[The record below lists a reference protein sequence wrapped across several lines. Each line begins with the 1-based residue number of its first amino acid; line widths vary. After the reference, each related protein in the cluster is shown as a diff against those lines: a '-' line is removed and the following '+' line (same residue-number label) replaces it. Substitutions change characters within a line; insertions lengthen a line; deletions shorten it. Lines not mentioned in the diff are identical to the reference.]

1 MEANRHCY
9 EFKMRTYPK
18 GFLDPSVDATY
29 VIHLLN
35 NGRYDAIQKE
45 VDAFQPTKILWFVL
59 NEGFKACPKQ
69 LPKQLAGYD
78 LADATAQIYRH
89 AAEMGYENILIL
101 EDDCFFHEDLKNP
114 EVQQDLNAVFLQ
126 KKDTPFSY
134 RLGCIPFLMVPFVT
148 HSSFGFYGGAHAY
161 VTSAAFRAN
170 AQNRITDI
178 DEYLNIAGNQYAY
191 YKPLAYQ
198 LFPDTDNKASWG
210 TNFSLFPYIFPLLAV
225 FFKLYIRLIGLD
237 VRPEPGFSFAYLVGK
252 GLFASIIL
260 SVFLIPIIAIA
271 LFLLF
276 KKLNFIRF
284 KVSPAK

>member
-9 EFKMRTYPK
+9 EFKIRTYPK

-29 VIHLLN
+29 VIHLLD
-35 NGRYDAIQKE
+35 NGRYDTIQNQ
-45 VDAFQPTKILWFVL
+45 VDAFQLTKTLWFVF
-59 NEGFKACPKQ
+59 NEGFRACPKQ

-89 AAEMGYENILIL
+89 AEEMGYENILIL
-101 EDDCFFHEDLKNP
+101 EDDCFFHEDLKDSK
-114 EVQQDLNAVFLQ
+114 VQQDLNAVFQQ
-126 KKDTPFSY
+126 KKDTHFSY
-134 RLGCIPFLMVPFVT
+134 RLGCIPLVIVPFVT
-148 HSSFGFYGGAHAY
+148 HSSFGYYGGAHAY

-210 TNFSLFPYIFPLLAV
+210 TNISTFPYIFPLLAV

-237 VRPEPGFSFAYLVGK
+237 VQSEPGFSFAYLAAK
-252 GLFASIIL
+252 GLFALAIL
-260 SVFLIPIIAIA
+260 SVILIPIFVIG
-271 LFLLF
+271 LFFLLR
-276 KKLNFIRF
+276 KIELNWL
-284 KVSPAK
+284 

>member
-9 EFKMRTYPK
+9 EFKIRNYPK

-29 VIHLLN
+29 VIHLLD

-45 VDAFQPTKILWFVL
+45 VDAFQPTKTLWFVL

-78 LADATAQIYRH
+78 LADATLQIYRH
-89 AAEMGYENILIL
+89 AEEMGYENILIL

-114 EVQQDLNAVFLQ
+114 AIQQDLNAVFHQ
-126 KKDTPFSY
+126 KKDIPFSY
-134 RLGCIPFLMVPFVT
+134 RLGCIPFLMTPFVI
-148 HSSFGFYGGAHAY
+148 HSPLGIYAGAHAY
-161 VTSAAFRAN
+161 VTSTAFRAN

-178 DEYLNIAGNQYAY
+178 DEYLNIAENQYAY

-210 TNFSLFPYIFPLLAV
+210 TNFSIFPYIFPLLAV
-225 FFKLYIRLIGLD
+225 FFKLYIRIMGLNA
-237 VRPEPGFSFAYLVGK
+237 RSEPGFSFAYLVSK
-252 GLFASIIL
+252 CLFALAVL
-260 SVFLIPIIAIA
+260 SVFLTPIAIIALI
-271 LFLLF
+271 FLLR
-276 KKLNFIRF
+276 KN
-284 KVSPAK
+284 